1 MMNLEEKIQA
11 KKEEFQKAAP
21 EEVKQIMGRAMK
33 SLMGSGILERVLK
46 EDSEAPDFT
55 LNNARGE
62 PVNLKET
69 LSSGPVV
76 LGFYRG
82 RW

>member
-1 MMNLEEKIQA
+1 MD
-11 KKEEFQKAAP
+11 
-21 EEVKQIMGRAMK
+21 
-33 SLMGSGILERVLK
+33 SGILERALGEGVT
-46 EDSEAPDFT
+46 APDFT

-69 LSSGPVV
+69 LPSGPVV